1 MQMITFDA
9 LSLHFLSMHNSS
21 KDALKL
27 NTPIFAHMIII
38 GKEIKWKVCIIVC
51 HIEDIEV

>member
-1 MQMITFDA
+1 MITFDA